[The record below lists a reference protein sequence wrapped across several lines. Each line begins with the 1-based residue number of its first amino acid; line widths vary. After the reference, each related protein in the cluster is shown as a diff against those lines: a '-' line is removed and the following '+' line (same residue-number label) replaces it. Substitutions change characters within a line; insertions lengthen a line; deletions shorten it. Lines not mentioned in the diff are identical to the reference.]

1 MADSFITIY
10 GTLLIQPPLVVF
22 HLCYSYT
29 LVEWAPLA
37 IVVYFVVSAAALRS
51 TMNPILKHQSRAEKA
66 EADLRLVHVLAKNR
80 AEAIAISEGGQL
92 IRADADRKFDACIAV
107 QTRLNRLFSV
117 NALMGGAFQYANAIW
132 AYFIVFVFLRRGLL
146 PPGRD
151 IAQTASFM
159 ACRLMDVMMKMSA
172 INNLF
177 SSLPL
182 ISAHAFRLI
191 ELAKRLEFAGS
202 GLEQERAMQEVVVSN
217 SVPATMPAQRRSST
231 AFFDAVSVCF
241 EGVDLFS
248 PDEQLLV
255 YGFSVRI
262 WPGQNTII
270 HGPSGSGKSSLI
282 RCLTGLWKCRQ
293 GTASVIAPPG
303 LTRPPIMYAPQN
315 PVVVSGTILD
325 QLYYP
330 LSPPVLPTEPGAF
343 EEFNELVRQ
352 CLQAVS
358 MFKLYTQ
365 RLQGSLDYS
374 LSCSEWYEL
383 MSPGEL
389 QRLVLARL
397 FLHRPVFAVLDEATN
412 AIDSTKEL
420 EIYELLWAAGITTIS
435 VSHRN
440 GFVKDNA
447 NIAIFLDGQGNHQI
461 EQK

>member
-1 MADSFITIY
+1 
-10 GTLLIQPPLVVF
+10 
-22 HLCYSYT
+22 
-29 LVEWAPLA
+29 
-37 IVVYFVVSAAALRS
+37 
-51 TMNPILKHQSRAEKA
+51 
-66 EADLRLVHVLAKNR
+66 
-80 AEAIAISEGGQL
+80 
-92 IRADADRKFDACIAV
+92 
-107 QTRLNRLFSV
+107 
-117 NALMGGAFQYANAIW
+117 
-132 AYFIVFVFLRRGLL
+132 
-146 PPGRD
+146 
-151 IAQTASFM
+151 
-159 ACRLMDVMMKMSA
+159 MDVMMKMST

-182 ISAHAFRLI
+182 SSAHAFRLI

-202 GLEQERAMQEVVVSN
+202 GLQQERAMQEVVVSN
-217 SVPATMPAQRRSST
+217 SVPATMPALRRCST
-231 AFFDAVSVCF
+231 AFFDAVSICF

-282 RCLTGLWKCRQ
+282 RCLTGLWKCRH
-293 GTASVIAPPG
+293 GTATVIAPPG

-330 LSPPVLPTEPGAF
+330 FSPPALPTEPEAL
-343 EEFNELVRQ
+343 EELTELLGQ

-358 MFKLYTQ
+358 MFRLYNQ

-412 AIDSTKEL
+412 AIDTAKEL

-435 VSHRN
+435 VSHRT

-447 NIAIFLDGQGNHQI
+447 SIAIFLDGQGNHQI